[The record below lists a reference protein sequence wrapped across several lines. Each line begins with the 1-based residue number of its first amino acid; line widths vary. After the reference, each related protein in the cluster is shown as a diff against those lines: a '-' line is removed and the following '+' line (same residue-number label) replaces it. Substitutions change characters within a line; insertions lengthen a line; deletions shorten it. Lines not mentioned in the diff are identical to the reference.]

1 MTNISNAALVCHGQ
15 NNMAL
20 TTPVQLPDDTRVQH
34 ETVLWSNFLVNAP
47 VVYSLL
53 ERRML
58 YYLTLVVKHRFVE
71 KNLGEPKSWEDL
83 WFNMTDADLGQIGG
97 KTNVLQTYE
106 ALCDIGKKFITIA
119 YVNNKGERVRG
130 KVHWVD
136 SFFYNED
143 THRYDVRMSPEVMPY
158 LINLSKSFT
167 TFEVRTAMMIT
178 SKFAQKFYELCCQFS
193 GDFRYIDKDGRKY
206 KKNVVPISIENFRRI
221 FSLDEE
227 KDPRTGKVIKEAV
240 YPNFKDVRK
249 RVIIPAQ
256 NELNRLYYDGNSN
269 VWFDCMEERTGRKV
283 TSLYL
288 FVYTKENPKKGM
300 PWVWKDGDEP
310 LCPYETEYIAAPS
323 AQERLATSSWKD
335 LNVDGLE
342 KVLEAQLNRYLRK
355 AEVWYYIN
363 FIKNCRCNRRDS
375 YLQVIQVVTDK
386 ENQEKFSV
394 ATAAYKR
401 KCIMQYVLQEN
412 LREFGWSIPAPK
424 GKSKSN
430 ATHIRM

>member
-1 MTNISNAALVCHGQ
+1 MTNISNVAIACHGQ
-15 NNMAL
+15 NDGVL
-20 TTPVQLPDDTRVQH
+20 TMPVTLSDDAKVQH
-34 ETVLWSNFLVNAP
+34 ETVLWSNILVNAP

-71 KNLGEPKSWEDL
+71 RNLGEAKSWEDL
-83 WFNMTDADLGQIGG
+83 WFNMTDADLGKIGG

-106 ALCDIGKKFITIA
+106 ALCDIGKKLVSFA
-119 YVNNKGERVRG
+119 YVNSKGERVRG

-143 THRYDVRMSPEVMPY
+143 THRYDVRMSPEVMKY

-178 SKFAQKFYELCCQFS
+178 SKYAQKFYELCCQFS

-206 KKNVVPISIENFRRI
+206 KKNVVPISIENFRYI

-227 KDPRTGKVIKEAV
+227 KDARTGKVIRKAT
-240 YPNFKDVRK
+240 YPNFGDVR
-249 RVIIPAQ
+249 RYVIIPAQ
-256 NELNRLYYDGNSN
+256 NELNRLYYEGHSN
-269 VWFDCMEERTGRKV
+269 VWFDCMVQRTGRKV

-300 PWVWKDGDEP
+300 PWVWKEGDEP
-310 LCPYETEYIAAPS
+310 LCPYEAEYVKAPS
-323 AQERLATSSWKD
+323 AQERVAASSWKD
-335 LNVDGLE
+335 LDEEGLE
-342 KVLEAQLNRYLRK
+342 MVLEAQLNRYLRK
-355 AEVWYYIN
+355 PEVWYYLN
-363 FIKNCRCNRRDS
+363 FIKNCRGNRRDS
-375 YLQVIQVVTDK
+375 YLQVIQIITDK
-386 ENQEKFSV
+386 ENQKKFSG

-401 KCIMQYVLQEN
+401 KCIMQYAFQEN

-424 GKSKSN
+424 TRCKQGM
-430 ATHIRM
+430 AYMTT